1 MASIEKR
8 TRAGRV
14 TYRVR
19 YRSPDGRQRSKV
31 FDRSVDAKRWLHDT
45 ESSKGHGAYVDQD
58 RAKVAFDKAAER
70 WFTTT
75 AGLAPTT
82 RRDYRMLLD
91 HQVKPAF
98 GTTPVGAIDTFMV
111 ETFLAELA
119 TAGLSAKRRR
129 EAHGVLR
136 LVLGSAGLGHNVA
149 TTVKAPKVA
158 PREKHFLS
166 ADQVEELA
174 ATITPPYG
182 TLIRFVAYAGVRP
195 EELTAL
201 RVRHFDQLHG
211 TVAVVEAAPL
221 LAGKLVFGPTKTYAH
236 RTIPLPGYLR
246 DELVA
251 YLEARELGPDE
262 HLFTMPRGGPLRE
275 NRFVADHFKP
285 AVRRAGLDSRLRM
298 YDLRHTAASL
308 AIRAGANVLTVAKLL
323 GHAKPSITL
332 NTYAGLFGDELEALA
347 KVMDQAHA
355 ERGPDVAPA
364 VVALRKP
371 AGQDR

>member
-1 MASIEKR
+1 
-8 TRAGRV
+8 
-14 TYRVR
+14 
-19 YRSPDGRQRSKV
+19 
-31 FDRSVDAKRWLHDT
+31 
-45 ESSKGHGAYVDQD
+45 
-58 RAKVAFDKAAER
+58 VAFDKAAER

-111 ETFLAELA
+111 ESFLAELA

-149 TTVKAPKVA
+149 SQVKAPKVA
-158 PREKHFLS
+158 PREK
-166 ADQVEELA
+166 Q
-174 ATITPPYG
+174 
-182 TLIRFVAYAGVRP
+182 
-195 EELTAL
+195 
-201 RVRHFDQLHG
+201 
-211 TVAVVEAAPL
+211 
-221 LAGKLVFGPTKTYAH
+221 
-236 RTIPLPGYLR
+236 TIPLPSYLR

-251 YLEARELGPDE
+251 YLEARELGPDDF
-262 HLFTMPRGGPLRE
+262 LFTMPRGGPLRE
-275 NRFVADHFKP
+275 NRFVADYYKP

-298 YDLRHTAASL
+298 YDLRHSAASL
-308 AIRAGANVLTVAKLL
+308 ALRADPNVLTVAKLL

-347 KVMDQAHA
+347 KVMDRAHA

-364 VVALRKP
+364 VVPLSKG
-371 AGQDR
+371 AGH